1 MGVRAAVQTD
11 DRTIEI
17 GSFSLPADLMPG
29 EALLEVEGCGMC
41 GSDVS
46 QYEGV
51 FGRGSKAALGP
62 IMYPNIPGHEPVGR
76 IAQITPQASQ
86 AWRVDVG
93 DRVAV
98 HPVIRCGRCQ
108 NCTRGVGLCVTQAVY
123 GFVSAELGSGLHGG
137 YAQYL
142 HLRPESVLFK
152 IDRELPIQDA
162 VFYNPLSAG
171 FTWAIQAA
179 GTKAGDSI
187 LVLGPGQRGLAS
199 VIAARET
206 GAETIIVTG
215 LSRDR
220 HKLELA
226 LELGATHA
234 IDAEEQDVVAA
245 IQEITDGKGVDRAVD
260 VTIRRKPPGAASSP
274 VPPADPR
281 ARAAEP
287 VNVAIAAAG
296 PEATIVLAGHKAGG
310 TIPDF
315 PAEAVIAKRLRLQG
329 TGEPSAWAVEQAIRV
344 IESRRYPL
352 AQLHTHT
359 LTIDELDRGIRTLAG
374 EIPGEDA
381 IHITVTPS

>member
-1 MGVRAAVQTD
+1 MAVRAAVQTD
-11 DRTIEI
+11 DRKIEI
-17 GSFSLPADLMPG
+17 GTFPLPSDLMPG

-62 IMYPNIPGHEPVGR
+62 IRYPNIPGHEPVGT
-76 IAQITPQASQ
+76 IAQITPEAAK
-86 AWRVDVG
+86 AWEVDVG

-98 HPVIRCGRCQ
+98 HPVVRCGRCR
-108 NCTRGVGLCVTQAVY
+108 NCTRGVGLCATQAVY

-179 GTKAGDSI
+179 GTEAGDSI

-199 VIAARET
+199 VIAAREA

-215 LSRDR
+215 LSRDK

-226 LELGATHA
+226 LRLGATHA
-234 IDAEEQDVVAA
+234 INAEDHDVVEAV
-245 IQEITDGKGVDRAVD
+245 QEITDGKGVDRAVD
-260 VTIRRKPPGAASSP
+260 VTIRRKPAGRPTSPMPPG
-274 VPPADPR
+274 DPR
-281 ARAAEP
+281 APGAEP
-287 VNVAIAAAG
+287 VNVAVAAAG
-296 PEATIVLAGHKAGG
+296 SGATIVMAGHKGGG

-315 PAEAVIAKRLRLQG
+315 PAEAVIAKRLRIQG
-329 TGEPSAWAVEQAIRV
+329 IGEPSAWSVEQAIRV
-344 IESRRYPL
+344 IESRRYHL
-352 AQLHTHT
+352 EQLHTHT
-359 LTIDELDRGIRTLAG
+359 ITIDELDRGIRTLAG
-374 EIPGEDA
+374 EVPGEDA
-381 IHITVTPS
+381 IHITVTPT